1 MQGFQES
8 NSEQVRDEANA
19 WVARFAPLLMNTEVL
34 TEPEVRERI
43 QDSQR
48 LQAEGRTLQGR
59 LAEISETDSDLIRT
73 FEAAIGQLDSIESD
87 YRKQLAMLKPGDPE
101 GIANLD
107 AVNEKLAE
115 RMARKEVGLDTNAVI
130 PDVLEMKVAPG
141 NKGAAIGLG
150 IFGLGWNAF
159 TAFHATLMIGGMYQ
173 AFGLAALAMLAF
185 YAIFFFAGIG
195 MWIAAYNAGASEH
208 IRLEGRELTV
218 TKTLGPWRKDR
229 TYKLG
234 ADSSAEIVEM
244 QIAQVS
250 SNKTSKKPTPVV
262 HLHDV
267 DGNPVGLGAN
277 ATDAQRRQTRD
288 KINAYLRVRGS

>member
-19 WVARFAPLLMNTEVL
+19 WVARFAPLVMNSEVL
-34 TEPEVRERI
+34 TESEVRERI

-48 LQAEGRTLQGR
+48 LQAEGKALRSR
-59 LAEISETDSDLIRT
+59 LSEIAETDSDLIRT
-73 FEAAIGQLDSIESD
+73 FESAIGQLDSIESD
-87 YRKQLAMLKPGDPE
+87 YRKQLAMLKPGDPD
-101 GIANLD
+101 GIANLE

-115 RMARKEVGLDTNAVI
+115 RMARQEVGLQTNATI
-130 PDVLEMKVAPG
+130 PDILEMKVSPG
-141 NKGAAIGLG
+141 NKAAAIGLG
-150 IFGLGWNAF
+150 VFGLGWNAF

-208 IRLEGRELTV
+208 VRLEGRELTV
-218 TKTLGPWRKDR
+218 TKTLGPFRKDR

-234 ADSSAEIVEM
+234 PDSTAEIAEM

-250 SNKTSKKPTPVV
+250 SNQTSKKPTPVV
-262 HLHDV
+262 QLHDA
-267 DGNPVGLGAN
+267 DGNAIGLGATS
-277 ATDAQRRQTRD
+277 TDTQRRQTRD
-288 KINAYLRVRGS
+288 KINAYLKVRG